1 MKKPFTTKSW
11 ITAFAT
17 VILLGSEVVAQTN
30 KLVINTES
38 TKIQINRHIYGHFAE
53 HLGRNIYGGIW
64 VGPDSKVPNED
75 GYRLDVMN
83 ALIDLEIPNLRWPGG
98 CFADEYH
105 WTDGIGAPADRPKMV
120 NTHWGG
126 VTEDNSFGT
135 HEFLNFT
142 KKIKTEP
149 YITGNVGSGS
159 VEEMSKWIEYINFD
173 GVSPMA
179 ALREKN
185 GQKEPWNIKY
195 WGVGNENWGCG
206 GNMTAE
212 YYANEYRRYAT
223 YARDYGGNKLYKI
236 AGGANSWDLNW
247 TEVLMKTIPLQMM
260 DGLSLHYYTVTGT
273 WENKG
278 EATKFSK
285 EEYLETITKAA
296 SMDLLITKHSQIMD
310 KYDPKKQVSLIV
322 DEWGT
327 WYKVEPGTN
336 PGFLYQQNTMRDAHV
351 AAISLNIFNKHA
363 ERVHMANLAQTVNV
377 LQAIILTNETD
388 MILTPTYHV
397 FDLYK
402 PHKDAM
408 LLKHFLT
415 SETVSFGKQSFEALH
430 VSTSKSEDGTVNIS
444 IANVHP
450 DKKIALDVDLLGGS
464 FKNAVGEIVTAAS
477 IDSYNSFE
485 NKQAVKKSTFND
497 FKLNKDSLKVTLPAN
512 SVVMIRVK

>member
-1 MKKPFTTKSW
+1 MHVTIKSKLL
-11 ITAFAT
+11 AVLLFLSLSPL
-17 VILLGSEVVAQTN
+17 VLLGQN
-30 KLVINTES
+30 KLIVNADQGHIT
-38 TKIQINRHIYGHFAE
+38 INRHIYGHFAE

-64 VGPDSKVPNED
+64 VGPDSSIPNED
-75 GYRLDVMN
+75 GYRLDVMQ

-105 WTDGIGAPADRPKMV
+105 WTDGIGDPAQRPKMV

-135 HEFLNFT
+135 HEFLNFA
-142 KKIKTEP
+142 KRIGTEP

-173 GVSPMA
+173 GISPMA
-179 ALREKN
+179 DLRRRN
-185 GQKEPWNIKY
+185 GQEEPWNIKY
-195 WGVGNENWGCG
+195 WGVGNESWGCG
-206 GNMTAE
+206 GHMTPE

-223 YARDYGGNKLYKI
+223 FARDYPGNKLYKI
-236 AGGANSWDLNW
+236 AGGANDWDLNW
-247 TEVLMKTIPLQMM
+247 TEVLMKNIPLNMM

-278 EATKFSK
+278 KATEFTK
-285 EEYLETITKAA
+285 EEYLETLRKAA
-296 SMDLLITKHSQIMD
+296 RVDELITKHSTIMD
-310 KYDPKKQVSLIV
+310 MYDPEKKVGIIL

-327 WYKVEPGTN
+327 WFQVEPGTN

-377 LQAIILTNETD
+377 LQAIILTSEDD

-402 PHKDAM
+402 PHKDAT
-408 LLKHFLT
+408 LVPHHLVTEK
-415 SETVSFGKQSFEALH
+415 VAFGNEQLEALH
-430 VSTSKSEDGTVNIS
+430 VSSSKSEDGTINIS
-444 IANVHP
+444 IANIHP
-450 DKKIALDVDLLGGS
+450 DKKLPLEIDLRGMQANG
-464 FKNAVGEIVTAAS
+464 ATAEIVTAPS
-477 IDSYNSFE
+477 IDSYNSFTSKE
-485 NKQAVKKSTFND
+485 VVKKSSFKD
-497 FKLNKDSLKVTLPAN
+497 FKLNRNQLNLSVPAN
-512 SVVMIRVK
+512 AVLMIRVK

>member
-1 MKKPFTTKSW
+1 MKIQNKH
-11 ITAFAT
+11 
-17 VILLGSEVVAQTN
+17 VLLLMFVCLINFHGFGQN
-30 KLVINTES
+30 KLIVNADQGDI
-38 TKIQINRHIYGHFAE
+38 KISKHIYGHFAE

-64 VGPDSKVPNED
+64 VGPDSEIPNEN
-75 GYRLDVMN
+75 GYRLDVMG

-105 WTDGIGAPADRPKMV
+105 WTDGIGDPKDRPKMV

-135 HEFLNFT
+135 HEFMNFA
-142 KKIKTEP
+142 KRINTEP

-173 GVSPMA
+173 GLSPMA
-179 ALREKN
+179 ELRKKN
-185 GQKEPWNIKY
+185 GQEEPWGIVY

-247 TEVLMKTIPLQMM
+247 TEVLMKNIPLNMM

-273 WENKG
+273 WQVKG
-278 EATKFSK
+278 SATNFDK
-285 EEYLETITKAA
+285 ETYLETLRKAA
-296 SMDLLITKHSQIMD
+296 AIDDLITRHSTIMD
-310 KYDPKKQVSLIV
+310 KYDPQKKVGLIL

-327 WYKVEPGTN
+327 WYEVEPGTN

-377 LQAIILTNETD
+377 LQAIILTTEDD

-402 PHKDAM
+402 PHKEAT
-408 LLKHFLT
+408 LINHHLVT
-415 SETVSFGKQSFEALH
+415 EEVSFGKEKMKSLH
-430 VSTSKSEDGTVNIS
+430 VSTSKSDDGTVNIS
-444 IANVHP
+444 IANIHP
-450 DKKIALDVDLLGGS
+450 DRKIDLDVELRGL
-464 FKNAVGEIVTAAS
+464 NASNASAEIVTAPS
-477 IDSYNSFE
+477 INSHNTFD
-485 NKQAVKKSTFND
+485 NKDVVKKAPFKD
-497 FKLNKDSLKVTLPAN
+497 FKLNKSSLKVEVPAN
-512 SVVMIRVK
+512 SVLMIRVK